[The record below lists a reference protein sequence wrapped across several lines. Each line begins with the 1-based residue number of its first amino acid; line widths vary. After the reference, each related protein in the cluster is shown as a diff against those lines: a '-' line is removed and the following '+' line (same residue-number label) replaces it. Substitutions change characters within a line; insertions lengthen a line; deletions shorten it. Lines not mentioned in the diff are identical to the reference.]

1 MHCWPTSAHF
11 LVKWVRTVGAMEP
24 LETSSTPIMN
34 AELAELVPPE
44 RTGSA
49 LLMSVVLHV
58 ILFTAL
64 GLIWSQTPRGT
75 DALVDRPVGIAL
87 VHRLPDRDRYQEMKE
102 VVEQQKDVTND
113 MATSSADSSA
123 APPADLLPPLDLP
136 GVLES
141 MQSTPAP
148 ISGDGLAGQT
158 ELSGDAFSRGTGVQ
172 PASDSAEATTMVF
185 GVSGS
190 GSRFVYVFDRSDSMN
205 GFGGKPLRAAKSE
218 LIRSLRTLT
227 DRQSFQLI
235 FYNDKPKAFQLSGVP
250 DQLFSGE
257 KSYVALAENYIRSI
271 SAFGGTEHESALKMA
286 LRMSPDVIFFLTDA
300 RIPRLSA
307 SELREIKNLADAS
320 GATIHT
326 IEFGA
331 DPGAP
336 VHTFLRD
343 LAMQNRGQYQYVD
356 IRRLGTV
363 SPSPEPASPEP
374 AAAPDSP

>member
-1 MHCWPTSAHF
+1 
-11 LVKWVRTVGAMEP
+11 MEP
-24 LETSSTPIMN
+24 LEISSTPTVH
-34 AELAELVPPE
+34 AELAEMVPPE

-49 LLMSVVLHV
+49 LLMSVILHV
-58 ILFTAL
+58 ILFTTL
-64 GLIWSQTPRGT
+64 GLVLSQTPRGT
-75 DALVDRPVGIAL
+75 DAAEDRPVGIAL
-87 VHRLPDRDRYQEMKE
+87 VHRLPDRDRYQEIKE
-102 VVEQQKDVTND
+102 EVQQQKDVATD
-113 MATSSADSSA
+113 MASSSAASSA

-141 MQSTPAP
+141 MQSIPAP
-148 ISGDGLAGQT
+148 VSGDGLAGQT
-158 ELSGDAFSRGTGVQ
+158 VLSGDAFSTGTGVQ
-172 PASDSAEATTMVF
+172 RANDSSEATTMVF

-205 GFGGKPLRAAKSE
+205 GYGGKPLRAAKSE

-235 FYNDKPKAFQLSGVP
+235 FYNDKPKPFQLSGVP

-271 SAFGGTEHESALKMA
+271 SAYGGTEHESALKMA

-300 RIPRLSA
+300 RIPRLSG

-331 DPGAP
+331 EPAAP
-336 VHTFLRD
+336 TDTFLRD
-343 LAMQNRGQYQYVD
+343 LAAQNRGQYQYVD
-356 IRRLGTV
+356 IRSLGTV
-363 SPSPEPASPEP
+363 PFSPQP
-374 AAAPDSP
+374 AAVLDSP

>member
-1 MHCWPTSAHF
+1 M
-11 LVKWVRTVGAMEP
+11 KWVRTMGAMKP
-24 LETSSTPIMN
+24 LETSSTPTMN
-34 AELAELVPPE
+34 AELAEMVPPE
-44 RTGSA
+44 RTRSA
-49 LLMSVVLHV
+49 LLMSVILHV
-58 ILFTAL
+58 ILLTAL

-75 DALVDRPVGIAL
+75 DASVDRPVGIAL
-87 VHRLPDRDRYQEMKE
+87 VHRLPDRDRYQEIKE
-102 VVEQQKDVTND
+102 VVDPQKELTDD
-113 MATSSADSSA
+113 MATSSAASSA
-123 APPADLLPPLDLP
+123 APPADLSPPLDLP

-141 MQSTPAP
+141 MQSTPQP
-148 ISGDGLAGQT
+148 VSGDGLAGQSD
-158 ELSGDAFSRGTGVQ
+158 LSGDAFSKGTGLQ
-172 PASDSAEATTMVF
+172 RSSDSAEATTMVF

-257 KSYVALAENYIRSI
+257 KSYVNLAENYIRSI

-300 RIPRLSA
+300 RIPRLSF
-307 SELREIKNLADAS
+307 SELREIRNLADAS

-331 DPGAP
+331 DPAAP
-336 VHTFLRD
+336 TDTFLRD
-343 LAMQNRGQYQYVD
+343 LAAQNRGQYQYVD

-363 SPSPEPASPEP
+363 APVPQPNDSQPTNNLQP
-374 AAAPDSP
+374 AATPDSP

>member
-1 MHCWPTSAHF
+1 M
-11 LVKWVRTVGAMEP
+11 GAMKP
-24 LETSSTPIMN
+24 LETFSTSTMN
-34 AELAELVPPE
+34 AELAEMVPPE
-44 RTGSA
+44 RPGSA
-49 LLMSVVLHV
+49 LLMSVILHV
-58 ILFTAL
+58 ILLTTL
-64 GLIWSQTPRGT
+64 GLIWSQKPQGT
-75 DALVDRPVGIAL
+75 DAMVDRPVGIAL
-87 VHRLPDRDRYQEMKE
+87 VHRLPDRDRYQEIKE
-102 VVEQQKDVTND
+102 VVEPQREVTDD
-113 MATSSADSSA
+113 MATSSTASSA
-123 APPADLLPPLDLP
+123 APPADLSPPLDLP

-141 MQSTPAP
+141 MQATPQP
-148 ISGDGLAGQT
+148 VSGDGLAGQSD
-158 ELSGDAFSRGTGVQ
+158 LSGDAFSRGTGVQ
-172 PASDSAEATTMVF
+172 SASDSAEATTMVF

-227 DRQSFQLI
+227 ERQSFQLI

-300 RIPRLSA
+300 RIPRLSS
-307 SELREIKNLADAS
+307 SELREIRNLADAS

-331 DPGAP
+331 DPAAP
-336 VHTFLRD
+336 TDTFLRD
-343 LAMQNRGQYQYVD
+343 LAAQNRGQYQYVD
-356 IRRLGTV
+356 IRRLG
-363 SPSPEPASPEP
+363 SPPPIVQQNDSLPTSNARPVAT
-374 AAAPDSP
+374 PDSP

>member
-1 MHCWPTSAHF
+1 M
-11 LVKWVRTVGAMEP
+11 KWVRTVGAMKP
-24 LETSSTPIMN
+24 LATSSMPTMN
-34 AELAELVPPE
+34 AEFAEMVPPE
-44 RTGSA
+44 RTRSA
-49 LLMSVVLHV
+49 LLMSVILHV
-58 ILFTAL
+58 TLLTAL

-75 DALVDRPVGIAL
+75 DASVDRPVGIAL
-87 VHRLPDRDRYQEMKE
+87 VHRLPDRDRYQAIKE
-102 VVEQQKDVTND
+102 VIEPQQEVTDD
-113 MATSSADSSA
+113 MATSSAASSA
-123 APPADLLPPLDLP
+123 APPADLSPPLDLP

-141 MQSTPAP
+141 MQSTPKP
-148 ISGDGLAGQT
+148 VSGDGLAGQSD
-158 ELSGDAFSRGTGVQ
+158 LSGDAFSRGTGTQ
-172 PASDSAEATTMVF
+172 SASDSAEATTMVF

-227 DRQSFQLI
+227 NRQSFQLI

-257 KSYVALAENYIRSI
+257 KSYVNLAENYIRSI

-300 RIPRLSA
+300 RIPRLSS
-307 SELREIKNLADAS
+307 SELREIRNLADAS

-331 DPGAP
+331 DSAAP
-336 VHTFLRD
+336 TDTFLRD
-343 LAMQNRGQYQYVD
+343 LAAQNRGQYQYVD
-356 IRRLGTV
+356 IRSLGTV
-363 SPSPEPASPEP
+363 SPVPQPNASQPTNNSPPE
-374 AAAPDSP
+374 AISDSP

>member
-1 MHCWPTSAHF
+1 M
-11 LVKWVRTVGAMEP
+11 KWVRTMGAMKP
-24 LETSSTPIMN
+24 LETSSTPTMN
-34 AELAELVPPE
+34 AELAEMVPPE
-44 RTGSA
+44 RPRSA
-49 LLMSVVLHV
+49 LLMSVILHV
-58 ILFTAL
+58 ILLTAL

-75 DALVDRPVGIAL
+75 GATVDRPVGIAV
-87 VHRLPDRDRYQEMKE
+87 VHRLPDRDRYQEIKE
-102 VVEQQKDVTND
+102 VVELQKEVTDD
-113 MATSSADSSA
+113 MATSSSASSA
-123 APPADLLPPLDLP
+123 APPADLSPPLDLP

-141 MQSTPAP
+141 MQSTPKP
-148 ISGDGLAGQT
+148 VSGDGLAGQSD
-158 ELSGDAFSRGTGVQ
+158 LSGDAFSRGTGIQ
-172 PASDSAEATTMVF
+172 SANDSAEATTMVF

-257 KSYVALAENYIRSI
+257 KSYVRLAENYIRSI

-286 LRMSPDVIFFLTDA
+286 LRMSPDVVFFLTDA
-300 RIPRLSA
+300 RIPRLSS
-307 SELREIKNLADAS
+307 SELREIRNLADAS

-331 DPGAP
+331 DPAAP
-336 VHTFLRD
+336 TDTFLRD
-343 LAMQNRGQYQYVD
+343 LAAQNRGQYQYVD

-363 SPSPEPASPEP
+363 SPIARQNNSQPAGDSQP
-374 AAAPDSP
+374 AANPDSP

>member
-1 MHCWPTSAHF
+1 M
-11 LVKWVRTVGAMEP
+11 KWVRTMGAMKP
-24 LETSSTPIMN
+24 LETSSTPNMN
-34 AELAELVPPE
+34 AELAEMVPPE
-44 RTGSA
+44 RTRSA
-49 LLMSVVLHV
+49 LLMSVILHV
-58 ILFTAL
+58 ILLTAL

-75 DALVDRPVGIAL
+75 DASVDRPVGIAL
-87 VHRLPDRDRYQEMKE
+87 VHRLPDRDRYQEIKE
-102 VVEQQKDVTND
+102 VVDPQKELTDD
-113 MATSSADSSA
+113 MATSSSASSA
-123 APPADLLPPLDLP
+123 APPADLSPPLDLP

-141 MQSTPAP
+141 MQSTPQP
-148 ISGDGLAGQT
+148 VSGDGLAGQSD
-158 ELSGDAFSRGTGVQ
+158 LSGDAFSKGTGVQ
-172 PASDSAEATTMVF
+172 RSSDSAEATTMVF

-257 KSYVALAENYIRSI
+257 KSYVNLAENYIRSI

-300 RIPRLSA
+300 RIPRLSL
-307 SELREIKNLADAS
+307 SELREIRNLADAS

-331 DPGAP
+331 DPAAP
-336 VHTFLRD
+336 TDTFLRD
-343 LAMQNRGQYQYVD
+343 LAAQNRGQYQYVD

-363 SPSPEPASPEP
+363 APVPQSNDSQTINNLQP
-374 AAAPDSP
+374 AATPDSP

>member
-1 MHCWPTSAHF
+1 M
-11 LVKWVRTVGAMEP
+11 GAMKP
-24 LETSSTPIMN
+24 LETSSTPTMN
-34 AELAELVPPE
+34 AELAEMVPPE
-44 RTGSA
+44 RTRSA
-49 LLMSVVLHV
+49 LLMSVILHV
-58 ILFTAL
+58 ILLTAL

-75 DALVDRPVGIAL
+75 DASVDRPVGIAL
-87 VHRLPDRDRYQEMKE
+87 VHRLPDRDRYQEIKE
-102 VVEQQKDVTND
+102 VVDPQKELTDD
-113 MATSSADSSA
+113 MATSSSASSA
-123 APPADLLPPLDLP
+123 APPADLSPPLDLP

-141 MQSTPAP
+141 MQSTPQP
-148 ISGDGLAGQT
+148 VSGDGLAGQSD
-158 ELSGDAFSRGTGVQ
+158 LSGDAFSRGTGVQ
-172 PASDSAEATTMVF
+172 RSSDSAEATTMVF

-257 KSYVALAENYIRSI
+257 KSYVNLAENYIRSI

-300 RIPRLSA
+300 RIPRLSF
-307 SELREIKNLADAS
+307 SELREIRNLADAS

-331 DPGAP
+331 DPAAP
-336 VHTFLRD
+336 TDTFLRD
-343 LAMQNRGQYQYVD
+343 LAAQNRGQYQYVD

-363 SPSPEPASPEP
+363 APVPQPNDSQPTNNLQP
-374 AAAPDSP
+374 AATPDSP

>member
-1 MHCWPTSAHF
+1 MG
-11 LVKWVRTVGAMEP
+11 VMKP
-24 LETSSTPIMN
+24 LETSSLPAMN
-34 AELAELVPPE
+34 AELAEMVPPE

-49 LLMSVVLHV
+49 LLMSVILHV
-58 ILFTAL
+58 ILLTVL

-75 DALVDRPVGIAL
+75 DAPVDRPVGIAL
-87 VHRLPDRDRYQEMKE
+87 VHRLPDRDRYQEIKE
-102 VVEQQKDVTND
+102 VVEPEKEVTDD
-113 MATSSADSSA
+113 MATSSAASSA
-123 APPADLLPPLDLP
+123 APPADLSPPLDLP

-141 MQSTPAP
+141 MQSTPKP
-148 ISGDGLAGQT
+148 VSGDGLAGQSD
-158 ELSGDAFSRGTGVQ
+158 LSGDAFSRGTGVQ
-172 PASDSAEATTMVF
+172 RASDSAEATTMVF

-250 DQLFSGE
+250 DQLFSGD
-257 KSYVALAENYIRSI
+257 KSYVNLAENYIRTI

-300 RIPRLSA
+300 RIPRLSP
-307 SELREIKNLADAS
+307 SELRDIRNLADVS

-331 DPGAP
+331 DPAAP
-336 VHTFLRD
+336 TDTFLRD
-343 LAMQNRGQYQYVD
+343 LAAQNRGQYQYVD
-356 IRRLGTV
+356 ISRLGTV
-363 SPSPEPASPEP
+363 SPEPKPKNSQPINSGPPEAT
-374 AAAPDSP
+374 PDSP

>member
-1 MHCWPTSAHF
+1 M
-11 LVKWVRTVGAMEP
+11 
-24 LETSSTPIMN
+24 
-34 AELAELVPPE
+34 
-44 RTGSA
+44 
-49 LLMSVVLHV
+49 LMSVILHV

-75 DALVDRPVGIAL
+75 DAMKDRPVGIAL
-87 VHRLPDRDRYQEMKE
+87 VHRLPDRDRYQEIKE
-102 VVEQQKDVTND
+102 VVETQRDVTNE
-113 MATSSADSSA
+113 MATSSAASSA
-123 APPADLLPPLDLP
+123 APPAELSPPLDLP
-136 GVLES
+136 GVLEA
-141 MQSTPAP
+141 MQSTPKP
-148 ISGDGLAGQT
+148 VSGDGLAGQT
-158 ELSGDAFSRGTGVQ
+158 ELSGDAFSTGTGVQ
-172 PASDSAEATTMVF
+172 SATDSAEATTMVF

-227 DRQSFQLI
+227 DRQSIQLL
-235 FYNDKPKAFQLSGVP
+235 FYNDIPKAFRLSGVP

-257 KSYVALAENYIRSI
+257 TSYVALAENYIRSI

-286 LRMSPDVIFFLTDA
+286 LRMSPDVVFFLTDA
-300 RIPRLSA
+300 RIPRLSG

-331 DPGAP
+331 EAVAP
-336 VHTFLRD
+336 TDTFLRD

-356 IRRLGTV
+356 IRRLGTGT
-363 SPSPEPASPEP
+363 PNTEPEAVPD
-374 AAAPDSP
+374 AP

>member
-1 MHCWPTSAHF
+1 M
-11 LVKWVRTVGAMEP
+11 GAMKP
-24 LETSSTPIMN
+24 LETSSTPNMN
-34 AELAELVPPE
+34 AELAEMVPPE
-44 RTGSA
+44 RTRSA
-49 LLMSVVLHV
+49 LLMSVILHV
-58 ILFTAL
+58 ILLTAL

-75 DALVDRPVGIAL
+75 DASVDRPVGIAL
-87 VHRLPDRDRYQEMKE
+87 VHRLPDRDRYQEIKE
-102 VVEQQKDVTND
+102 VVDPQKELTDD
-113 MATSSADSSA
+113 MATSSAASSA
-123 APPADLLPPLDLP
+123 APPADLSPPLDLP

-141 MQSTPAP
+141 MQSTPQP
-148 ISGDGLAGQT
+148 VSGDGLAGQSD
-158 ELSGDAFSRGTGVQ
+158 LSGDAFSKGTGVQ
-172 PASDSAEATTMVF
+172 RSSDSAEATTMVF

-257 KSYVALAENYIRSI
+257 KSYVNLAENYIRSI

-300 RIPRLSA
+300 RIPRLSL
-307 SELREIKNLADAS
+307 SELREIRNLADAS

-331 DPGAP
+331 DPAAP
-336 VHTFLRD
+336 TDTFLRD
-343 LAMQNRGQYQYVD
+343 LAAQNRGQYQYVD

-363 SPSPEPASPEP
+363 APVPQSNDSQTINNLQP
-374 AAAPDSP
+374 AATPDSP